1 VTASNPPDRHAD
13 IPAGALRLPW
23 PVERLRVTDCAPLS
37 GRDALDRATV
47 AAQLAVLPGWDHADG
62 ALCASYRFADWWETI
77 AFVNALAWMVHRQ
90 DHHPD
95 LELGYD
101 RCTVRWSTH
110 SAGGVTLNDIVCAA
124 RTDALYAA
132 RPRP

>member
-1 VTASNPPDRHAD
+1 LNPPSQPDGAQHLPGGQ
-13 IPAGALRLPW
+13 PALPW
-23 PVERLRVTDCAPLS
+23 PVSRLLATDCAPLS
-37 GRDALDRATV
+37 GRDALDDATIS
-47 AAQLAVLPGWDHADG
+47 AQLAQLPGWSHEDG
-62 ALCASYRFADWWETI
+62 ALRASYRFADWWETI

-110 SAGGVTLNDIVCAA
+110 SAGGVTLNDLVCAA
-124 RTDALYAA
+124 RTDALHAA
-132 RPRP
+132 RPGA

>member
-1 VTASNPPDRHAD
+1 LTAPAPPDRQPDVSSGA
-13 IPAGALRLPW
+13 PALPW
-23 PVERLRVTDCAPLS
+23 PVARLLATDCAPLS
-37 GRDALDRATV
+37 GRDALDGATV
-47 AAQLAVLPGWDHADG
+47 AAQLALLPGWTHADG
-62 ALCASYRFADWWETI
+62 ALRASFRFADWWETI

-110 SAGGVTLNDIVCAA
+110 SAGGVTLNDFVCAA
-124 RTDALYAA
+124 RTDALHAA